1 MSTRTPA
8 CEDAAVISARMREL
22 EDERLAVFRCSCP
35 TAVGPKGETI
45 YILSASCPVHRMPY
59 SGDCG

>member
-1 MSTRTPA
+1 MSRTYA
-8 CEDAAVISARMREL
+8 AEDADFISARMREL
-22 EDERLAVFRCSCP
+22 EDERLAVFRCSCD

-45 YILSASCPVHRMPY
+45 YILSASCPVHRIPY